1 MSKLYLVVFISA
13 FLLVGCASGQGNEPP
28 PDTTSPEVFDT
39 VAELPTDANS
49 DATTPLPD
57 PDILLDT
64 GPEVP
69 DQPEP
74 VALWDLG
81 PEVPDLPPW
90 VIKHLG
96 EEGLS
101 NWSFALEHG
110 GEPPAHMHLADYAVA
125 NGHVFS
131 LIGYASPFNTLHSMI
146 GPDYQKDDGYFSDL
160 WIEVASA
167 ADGNSFTWKREWI
180 GRAHGAPVVVTHAES
195 PVVSLTVLD
204 VARFGGLSY
213 PEDSP
218 PGILRVVLLRN
229 RTAEDLDGLWLR
241 AACARS
247 QEDLGEGQVQ
257 EERGGNR
264 RILEWLD
271 GDGWLDGD
279 EPVATG
285 TGLAIPVG
293 PLPAGGLA
301 TLRLAAGTGED
312 GDDIDATIDALREEA
327 GPLIE
332 DTLTAWGKRL
342 YRGIEVVTPDSRIND
357 YLTGAQVIVL
367 SQIASTGA
375 LCPMSQYT
383 RTWLRDCGGPVR
395 YLARSGFTEEA
406 EGILDYLWLAAL
418 VEGGLRNS
426 YPADLDPDLLET
438 LDPPAWEDQPVM
450 TGRTRAES
458 PSYLVLMYA
467 WLFGVTGHGPDY
479 DQLQMLRHALLK
491 QEFHGDLLPFSGDE
505 TFRTAMAIAHGL
517 PVDESFEEGYLSAN
531 SSFLWVPA
539 ARFMALISVL
549 SGEDVEVYHE
559 WLALAAQVEAAAEE
573 TYHADGGAYTP
584 YVHEEDLSP
593 APAPFEDVNTKP
605 IWAGYLERFSDA
617 AADNLDATIAALG
630 GGDGILVSPLP
641 DAYVGWM
648 GLPIEEGIY
657 TGMSPGYFLQNLAQE
672 RHPLAEAAFNALQ
685 HHASPS
691 GATPEYA
698 VLDGPYPL
706 QLMYDPTGGEPAD
719 YASRYRP
726 WEGAIVA
733 DAALEYLFGLRQ
745 VDGSFDLALSPNLPN
760 GWSWSEAQGVQV
772 GDSQR
777 YDIRVERHDGTWTV
791 TVTALWGGPVNVSL
805 DLPWPDD
812 GADAAV
818 TLDGVPIEAHGWVN
832 RWGQGILQVENF
844 SLVNEKERVIVAR

>member
-1 MSKLYLVVFISA
+1 MRKLYLIVFISA
-13 FLLVGCASGQGNEPP
+13 FLLVGCTSKQGNEPP
-28 PDTTSPEVFDT
+28 SDTTDPEVLDT
-39 VAELPTDANS
+39 FAELPTDATS
-49 DATTPLPD
+49 DTTTPLPE
-57 PDILLDT
+57 PD
-64 GPEVP
+64 V
-69 DQPEP
+69 
-74 VALWDLG
+74 LWGQG

-90 VIKHLG
+90 VIEHVG

-110 GEPPAHMHLADYAVA
+110 DPPPPMHLADFAVA

-160 WIEVASA
+160 WVEVASA
-167 ADGNSFTWKREWI
+167 ADGNPFTWKREWI
-180 GRAHGAPVVVTHAES
+180 GRARGAPVVVTHAES

-204 VARFGGLSY
+204 VAPFGGLSS

-218 PGILRVVLLRN
+218 PGILRVALIRN

-241 AACARS
+241 AACARP

-271 GDGWLDGD
+271 GG

-285 TGLAIPVG
+285 NGLAVPVG

-301 TLRLAAGTGED
+301 TLRLAAGTGEA
-312 GDDIDATIDALREEA
+312 GDDIDATLDVLREEA
-327 GPLIE
+327 GPLVE
-332 DTLTAWGKRL
+332 DTLTAWGERL
-342 YRGIEVVTPDSRIND
+342 NRGIEVVTPDPRVND

-395 YLARSGFTEEA
+395 YLTRSGFVEEA
-406 EGILDYLWLAAL
+406 KGIIDYLWLAAL

-426 YPADLDPDLLET
+426 YPADFDPDLLDI

-450 TGRTRAES
+450 TGRARAES
-458 PSYLVLMYA
+458 PTYLALMYS
-467 WLFGVTGHGPDY
+467 WYFGVTGYLPDI
-479 DQLQMLRHALLK
+479 DIRQMLRHALLK

-539 ARFMALISVL
+539 ARFMALISEL
-549 SGEDVEVYHE
+549 SGEDTEVYNE
-559 WLALAAQVEAAAEE
+559 WLTLADQVEAAAEE
-573 TYHADGGAYTP
+573 TYHADGGAYAP
-584 YVHEEDLSP
+584 YVHEGDLSP

-605 IWAGYLERFSDA
+605 IWAGYLGRFSDA

-648 GLPIEEGIY
+648 GLPIKEGIY

-706 QLMYDPTGGEPAD
+706 QIMYDPTGGEPAD
-719 YASRYRP
+719 YTSRYRP

-745 VDGSFDLALSPNLPN
+745 VNQSNDLALSPNLPN
-760 GWSWSEAQGVQV
+760 GWSWSEVRGVQV
-772 GDSQR
+772 GDLQR

-791 TVTALWGGPVNVSL
+791 TVTGVTGGGVDVTL

-812 GADAAV
+812 GASAVV
-818 TLDGVPIEAHGWVN
+818 TLDGEPIEAHGQVN
-832 RWGQGILQVENF
+832 RWGQGIIQIDGF
-844 SLVNEKERVIVAR
+844 CLVNEEKRVVVAR

>member
-1 MSKLYLVVFISA
+1 MSKLCLLVFISA

-28 PDTTSPEVFDT
+28 SDTTSPEVFDT
-39 VAELPTDANS
+39 VAELPTDAIS
-49 DATTPLPD
+49 DTTKPLPA
-57 PDILLDT
+57 
-64 GPEVP
+64 PEV
-69 DQPEP
+69 
-74 VALWDLG
+74 LWDSG

-90 VIKHLG
+90 VIEYLG

-101 NWSFALEHG
+101 SWSFALEHG

-125 NGHVFS
+125 NSHVFS
-131 LIGYASPFNTLHSMI
+131 LIGYTSPFNTLHSMI
-146 GPDYQKDDGYFSDL
+146 GPDYQKDGGYFSDL
-160 WIEVASA
+160 WIEVTSA
-167 ADGNSFTWKREWI
+167 VDGIPITWKREWI
-180 GRAHGAPVVVTHAES
+180 GRARGAPVVVTVAES

-204 VARFGGLSY
+204 VAPFGGLSS

-241 AACARS
+241 AACART
-247 QEDLGEGQVQ
+247 QEDLGEGQVL

-264 RILEWLD
+264 RILE
-271 GDGWLDGD
+271 WLDGD

-293 PLPAGGLA
+293 PLPAGGLV
-301 TLRLAAGTGED
+301 TLRLAAGTGEA
-312 GDDIDATIDALREEA
+312 GDDIDATLDALREEA

-332 DTLTAWGKRL
+332 DTLTAWAKRL
-342 YRGIEVVTPDSRIND
+342 YRGIEVVTPDSRVND

-418 VEGGLRNS
+418 VGGGLSNS
-426 YPADLDPDLLET
+426 YPADLDPDLLGT

-467 WLFGVTGHGPDY
+467 WLFGVTGHGPDI
-479 DQLQMLRHALLK
+479 DQQQMLRYALLK

-539 ARFMALISVL
+539 ARFMALISLL
-549 SGEDVEVYHE
+549 SGEDAEVCDE

-584 YVHEEDLSP
+584 YVHEEDFSP
-593 APAPFEDVNTKP
+593 ASAPFEDVNTKP
-605 IWAGYLERFSDA
+605 IWAGYFERFSDV

-706 QLMYDPTGGEPAD
+706 QFMYDPTGGEPAD
-719 YASRYRP
+719 YTSRYRP

-733 DAALEYLFGLRQ
+733 DAVLEYLFGLRQ
-745 VDGSFDLALSPNLPN
+745 VDQSFDLALSPNLPN
-760 GWSWSEAQGVQV
+760 GWSWSEVRGVQV
-772 GDSQR
+772 GDLNR

-791 TVTALWGGPVNVSL
+791 TVTALSGGPVDISL
-805 DLPWPDD
+805 DLPWSDD
-812 GADAAV
+812 GASAIV
-818 TLDGVPIEAHGWVN
+818 TLDGEPIGANGWVN
-832 RWGQGILQVENF
+832 RWGQGILQVDDFTLN
-844 SLVNEKERVIVAR
+844 NEEERLIVAR